1 MRNYS
6 NLKVSPKEAF
16 DLYLEKYP
24 NTIVKEFEL
33 ESKTNLYKIK
43 GRNQDKEYKV
53 YIDPETGVIA
63 KVVEQLSKG
72 LYTEINRENT
82 DKIQDL
88 VNKTFED
95 AGTNSQLVE
104 WSLDIDDGM
113 LELSVEV
120 KLENNDKVK
129 YKYNLASGQLL
140 KRKWLRLISSQLVKL
155 RIEFSKILA
164 LLSY

>member
-140 KRKWLRLISSQLVKL
+140 KRK
-155 RIEFSKILA
+155 
-164 LLSY
+164 

>member
-1 MRNYS
+1 MRHYS

-24 NTIVKEFEL
+24 NTIVKEIEL

-43 GRNQDKEYKV
+43 GRDQEKEYKV

-82 DKIQDL
+82 GKIQDL

-95 AGTNSQLVE
+95 VGANSQLVE

-140 KRKWLRLISSQLVKL
+140 KRKW
-155 RIEFSKILA
+155 
-164 LLSY
+164 